1 MSEKNCFHCGLPV
14 PDGTHL
20 PIIYEQREEPACCA
34 GCQAVAQ
41 GIIDAGLGNYYK
53 QRTAEAE
60 QAGLPPPEILAQL
73 KLYDLPDVQREFVE
87 TLSENERE
95 ASLML
100 GGVTCAACVWLIEQ
114 QLLRQ
119 SGILSAE
126 LNYSTLKA
134 RIKWDDSRVKLSD
147 ILLKIRQTGYSASPY
162 DAHKADESA
171 RKERKKAIVR
181 LAVAGMCMMQTM
193 MFALPTYLYD
203 DIEPE
208 HF

>member
-73 KLYDLPDVQREFVE
+73 KLYDLP
-87 TLSENERE
+87 T
-95 ASLML
+95 
-100 GGVTCAACVWLIEQ
+100 
-114 QLLRQ
+114 
-119 SGILSAE
+119 
-126 LNYSTLKA
+126 
-134 RIKWDDSRVKLSD
+134 
-147 ILLKIRQTGYSASPY
+147 YSANLS
-162 DAHKADESA
+162 KRC
-171 RKERKKAIVR
+171 RKTSVKHR
-181 LAVAGMCMMQTM
+181 
-193 MFALPTYLYD
+193 
-203 DIEPE
+203 
-208 HF
+208 